1 MKKIALI
8 WAHFF
13 FTGFFPLFPGT
24 FASFIVVLV
33 YFYFLQGVSPWVLLG
48 AIAIIFLTG
57 IPASSYAEAYHG
69 KKDPRSV
76 VIDEVA
82 GQLLALL
89 FSSGTTQVLA
99 AFVLFRLFDA
109 VKPFPVRSAEK
120 AGGGLGIMLDDIV
133 AGLYALGL
141 VSLYRFF
148 C

>member
-1 MKKIALI
+1 MRKLALV

-24 FASFIVVLV
+24 FASFIVVMI
-33 YFYFLQGVSPWVLLG
+33 YYYFLQGVSPWILV
-48 AIAIIFLTG
+48 ASVAIITVTG
-57 IPASSYAEAYHG
+57 ILASSYAETYHG

-82 GQLLALL
+82 GQLLALV
-89 FSSGTTQVLA
+89 FSSGTVQIA
-99 AFVLFRLFDA
+99 FAFVLFRLFDA
-109 VKPFPVRSAEK
+109 LKPFPIKKAEK
-120 AGGGLGIMLDDIV
+120 IGGGLGIMLDDIV
-133 AGLYALGL
+133 AGLYALAL

>member
-1 MKKIALI
+1 MKKLALV

-24 FASFIVVLV
+24 FASFIVVMI
-33 YFYFLQGVSPWVLLG
+33 YYYFLQGVSPWILLV
-48 AIAIIFLTG
+48 AVVTITVTG
-57 IPASSYAEAYHG
+57 IPASSYAETYHD

-82 GQLLALL
+82 GQLLSLV
-89 FSSGTTQVLA
+89 FSSGAVQITL

-109 VKPFPVRSAEK
+109 LKPFPVKRAEEI
-120 AGGGLGIMLDDIV
+120 GGGLGIMLDDIV